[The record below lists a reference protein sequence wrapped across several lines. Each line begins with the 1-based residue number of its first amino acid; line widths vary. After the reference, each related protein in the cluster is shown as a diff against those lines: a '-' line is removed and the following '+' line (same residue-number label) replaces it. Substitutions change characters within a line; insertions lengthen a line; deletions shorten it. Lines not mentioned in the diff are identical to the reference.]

1 MVQPDSIKLSIEQGM
16 TCEFVHVVGDG
27 EHFEAIIVS
36 NEFAGKSRVQQ
47 HQVVY
52 RALGDRM
59 KSEIHALSMKTF
71 TPEQWLE
78 VSK

>member
-1 MVQPDSIKLSIEQGM
+1 M
-16 TCEFVHVVGDG
+16 TCEFVRVVGDG

>member
-1 MVQPDSIKLSIEQGM
+1 M